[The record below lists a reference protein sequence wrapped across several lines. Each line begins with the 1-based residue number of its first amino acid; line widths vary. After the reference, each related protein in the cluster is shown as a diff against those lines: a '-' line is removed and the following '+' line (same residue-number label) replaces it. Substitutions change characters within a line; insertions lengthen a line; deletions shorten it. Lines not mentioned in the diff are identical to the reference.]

1 MWYDMLDTE
10 NTQNHWQYHSQ
21 YQDNGYDRSDLALS
35 FFIVHIHH
43 GCSPLFERI
52 LYMNLLIFASFPIIC
67 LLFSYALHNARRK
80 EQDIDREFW
89 DREQRANF
97 TRKKPLDDLN
107 YITIPEELLS
117 MQPALMTEELQSC
130 LDELKDLSACQIVN
144 LTGYTNT
151 DLKLK
156 YGTANITIL
165 SDYDFHYTN
174 LVTLLQKLAELLHD
188 NLEDDLAVRVLE
200 FAVSTGTDVSK
211 SYYLLAELYQQ
222 MNMSEKIEHLISQAQ
237 GIHSLMKDAIVEILR
252 AACR

>member
-1 MWYDMLDTE
+1 MI
-10 NTQNHWQYHSQ
+10 H
-21 YQDNGYDRSDLALS
+21 
-35 FFIVHIHH
+35 VHH

-52 LYMNLLIFASFPIIC
+52 LYMNFLIIASFPIIC
-67 LLFSYALHNARRK
+67 ILFSYALHSTKRK
-80 EQDIDREFW
+80 EQDVDREFW

-107 YITIPEELLS
+107 FITIPDDLLTMEPELTDEEIIG
-117 MQPALMTEELQSC
+117 C
-130 LDELKDLSACQIVN
+130 LKDLNDLSSSKIVN

-151 DLKLK
+151 DLKLA

-165 SDYDFHYTN
+165 SEYDFHYTK
-174 LVTLLQKLAELLHD
+174 LVTLLQKLAELLHE
-188 NLEDDLAVRVLE
+188 NLEDELAVRVLE

-222 MNMSEKIEHLISQAQ
+222 MNTPEKIDLLITRAQ
-237 GIHSLMKDAIVEILR
+237 GINSLMKNTIVQNLQ